1 MGREGKRVAD
11 ADKGKRR
18 ESREAEAS
26 HDHEERGG
34 KGVGSKEAR
43 CKREAKMY
51 EGKRKRKVQAV
62 PFIGP
67 GLPGCCQV
75 TVEVESRKNTNNNHN
90 LLLMGMTG
98 ADEVLKVKSTKECP
112 ELIKDIQSVKQN
124 ARSSEFSK
132 RKHCWAKMKTIKHTR
147 KKTHCL

>member
-67 GLPGCCQV
+67 GLPDFCLVTLGRSIFACCQV
-75 TVEVESRKNTNNNHN
+75 SVEVESR
-90 LLLMGMTG
+90 
-98 ADEVLKVKSTKECP
+98 
-112 ELIKDIQSVKQN
+112 QN
-124 ARSSEFSK
+124 INIPSFWFR
-132 RKHCWAKMKTIKHTR
+132 
-147 KKTHCL
+147 